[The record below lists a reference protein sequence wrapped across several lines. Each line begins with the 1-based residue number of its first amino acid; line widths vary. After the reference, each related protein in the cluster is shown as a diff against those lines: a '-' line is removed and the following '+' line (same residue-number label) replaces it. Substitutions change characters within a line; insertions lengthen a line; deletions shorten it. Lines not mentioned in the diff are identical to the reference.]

1 MLTEKRK
8 NILDFIKE
16 YFSQFDRY
24 PTVRE
29 ICNHFK
35 LKSTNGVYEH
45 LKALERE
52 GYISIDKNKARGIR
66 LIRKDEGIPILG
78 IVSAGE
84 PVYPVVEEGEYLGE
98 EQKLIKG
105 SFLLKV
111 KGDSMVN
118 AGIYDGDMIT
128 IDINKNVTNNDIVV
142 AVVDGE
148 VTLKRIR
155 FNKGE
160 AWLIPE
166 NPTYKPINLKN
177 KNFYI
182 LGKAKMLI
190 RKLS

>member
-8 NILDFIKE
+8 KILEYIKE
-16 YFSQFDRY
+16 YFLRSERC

-29 ICNHFK
+29 ICSHFN

-52 GYISIDKNKARGIR
+52 GYIVIDKNKARGIR
-66 LIRKDEGIPILG
+66 LIRKEEGMPILG
-78 IVSAGE
+78 VVSAGE
-84 PVYPVVEEGEYLGE
+84 PIYPVVEEGEYLGE
-98 EQKLIKG
+98 EQKFIKG
-105 SFLLKV
+105 NFLLKV

-118 AGIYDGDMIT
+118 AGIYDGDMIS
-128 IDINKNVTNNDIVV
+128 IDVTQSVSNNDIVV

-155 FNKGE
+155 YNKDE
-160 AWLIPE
+160 AWLISE
-166 NPTYKPINLKN
+166 NPAYKPINLKN
-177 KNFYI
+177 RNFYI